1 VKKDNNS
8 LEIFGDINLAIP
20 KRMRTGQTGYRKVT
34 YITEIPEDN
43 FQRMLSISNKGVV
56 TAYASKVDYGQ
67 GIKTGFVI
75 AIAEELGIDHEKI
88 NIILGDTDL
97 CPWDPGTFGSDSTA
111 SVGLLLRNA
120 AATAKEK
127 LFELAAERAGITVD
141 NFISINGYIKQKDD
155 QFVSYSFGELIGQQN
170 IKVNI
175 PENIS
180 LSFKTNNMY
189 IGKKLKRIDGLE
201 KVTGKSKYSRDIIV
215 PDMLFAK
222 VIRPPA
228 YGATINKIDST
239 NLKQASSNYQLIHE
253 GDLLAILAGSDEE
266 AQHIASMIDVSWN
279 LFEGQP
285 SRWDVPQILLDSKF
299 DTSVL
304 QQEGDIDSGLSE
316 ADVILEE
323 TYYVPYISTT
333 PMEPR
338 AAVAKWDNEKL
349 TVWAGT
355 QRPHGVK
362 TELMKLF
369 NLQTKQVRVIT
380 PEIGGGFGAKSLYPV
395 ASEASILSKIAK
407 KPVRVAYSRNEET
420 VFSSFRPAALMQM
433 KAGVTADG
441 SITAWSFKAIHAG
454 ERFLIGRRGATTP
467 YSSKNIFVEVS
478 CADSPLKTG
487 SYRSLGAAVNHFGR
501 EAFIDELS
509 RSIKFDPLQFRLQ
522 NLKDERYIN
531 VLKSV
536 AKEIHWRSSTSST
549 KTGQGLAIGIDVGS
563 YVALAVNIEI
573 IGTEIKI
580 KKVAAAIDCG
590 FAIDHDGIINQVEG
604 GIIQGL
610 GGALYEAI
618 EFENGTIIN
627 PGFTR
632 YRVPKINNIPEI
644 HVEILDNQST
654 PSSGA
659 GELGI
664 VPIAAAISNAL
675 FDLTCQRIRELPI
688 QRQLQK
694 H

>member
-1 VKKDNNS
+1 VKKNNNS
-8 LEIFGDINLAIP
+8 LEIFGDINLSIP
-20 KRMRTGQTGYRKVT
+20 KRMRAGQTGYRTVT
-34 YITEIPEDN
+34 YMTEIPEDN
-43 FQRMLSISNKGVV
+43 FQRMLSINKDGIV
-56 TAYASKVDYGQ
+56 TVYSSKVDYGQ

-75 AIAEELGIDHEKI
+75 AVAEELCMEPEKI

-120 AATAKEK
+120 AATAREK
-127 LFELAAERAGITVD
+127 LFELAAERAGIAVD
-141 NFISINGYIKQKDD
+141 NFTSINGYIEQKDNPS
-155 QFVSYSFGELIGQQN
+155 VSYSFSELIGQQN
-170 IKVNI
+170 IQVNI

-180 LSFKTNNMY
+180 LSSKIDTLY
-189 IGKKLKRIDGLE
+189 IGNNIKRIDGLE
-201 KVTGKSKYSRDIIV
+201 KVTGRSKYSRDILV
-215 PDMLFAK
+215 PEMLFAK

-239 NLKQASSNYQLIHE
+239 NLQKISSNYQLIHE
-253 GDLLAILAGSDEE
+253 GDLLAILAESDEE
-266 AQHIASMIDVSWN
+266 AQRISSMIDVSWHT
-279 LFEGQP
+279 LDGQP
-285 SRWDVPQILLDSKF
+285 SRWDMPQILLDSKF
-299 DTSVL
+299 DTSIL
-304 QQEGDIDSGLSE
+304 QQEGKIDVGLNE
-316 ADVILEE
+316 ADIILEE
-323 TYYVPYISTT
+323 TYYAPYISTT

-338 AAVAKWDNEKL
+338 AAVAKWDDGKL
-349 TVWAGT
+349 IVWAGT
-355 QRPHGVK
+355 QRPHGIK
-362 TELMKLF
+362 AELMKLF
-369 NLQTKQVRVIT
+369 NLQAKQVRVIT
-380 PEIGGGFGAKSLYPV
+380 PEIGGGFGAKSLYPI
-395 ASEASILSKIAK
+395 ASEASILSKIAN

-420 VFSSFRPAALMQM
+420 IFSSFRPAALMQV
-433 KAGVTADG
+433 KAGVTLDG

-487 SYRSLGAAVNHFGR
+487 SYRSLGAAVNHFAR

-509 RSIKFDPLQFRLQ
+509 RSIKFDPLEFRLQ

-531 VLKSV
+531 VLRSV
-536 AKEIHWRSSTSST
+536 ANKIQWQSSASPT
-549 KTGQGLAIGIDVGS
+549 KIGQGLAIGIDVGS
-563 YVALAVNIEI
+563 YVALAVHIQI
-573 IGTEIKI
+573 IGTEIKVN
-580 KKVAAAIDCG
+580 KVAAAIDCG
-590 FAIDHDGIINQVEG
+590 LAIDHDGIVNQVEG

-610 GGALYEAI
+610 GGTLYEAI

-644 HVEILDNQST
+644 HVEILDNQTT

-675 FDLTCQRIRELPI
+675 FDLTGQRIRELPI
-688 QRQLQK
+688 QRQLQGS
-694 H
+694 